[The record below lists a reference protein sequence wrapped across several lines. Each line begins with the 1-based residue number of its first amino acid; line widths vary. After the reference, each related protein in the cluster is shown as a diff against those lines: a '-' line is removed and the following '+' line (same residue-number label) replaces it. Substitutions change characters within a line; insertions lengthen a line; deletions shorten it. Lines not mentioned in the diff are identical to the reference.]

1 MLKSGTGCTP
11 ASQYWEAETGL
22 LQVRGQ
28 SGKKQNQS
36 SNRLFLSS
44 LPFSQNAMRKS
55 TSPPHPGNE
64 KLPATEDTPVPQKWG
79 SLLVSPAVW

>member
-1 MLKSGTGCTP
+1 
-11 ASQYWEAETGL
+11 
-22 LQVRGQ
+22 LQVLIALVVGFDLRATRRHALALEAWWHPYGEKKSEKKRRGQ
-28 SGKKQNQS
+28 VM
-36 SNRLFLSS
+36 
-44 LPFSQNAMRKS
+44 SQNAMRKS